1 MPWRTPFHAPV
12 AAEAEQT
19 PNRARPEPQLATN
32 DAAGGC
38 RLEALFCEPEGT
50 DQELDGI
57 RRVVVLQYGNDVGFH
72 AGILAIA
79 VCEVL

>member
-57 RRVVVLQYGNDVGFH
+57 GRALVLEHGDDVGFH
-72 AGILAIA
+72 ADILTIA
-79 VCEVL
+79 AFEVL